1 MVLTI
6 VASSDGD
13 ALSVTAPPRPPRRA
27 ERVDPEALEAL
38 IEEARTRARRRRLLY
53 ASAALLTGLAAVA
66 GYAAF
71 GAGSGAGPA
80 PPRSGEP
87 PTGVNVAEVAPRF
100 RNGSLTIMDVETKN
114 YSGPPG
120 WYAFSTLDADGGLH
134 LLVRCPQ
141 RATWC
146 GEIESIDW
154 SPDGTRLAFG
164 VSSVSVANPYLGL
177 RVVDQVS
184 GSDRVVLKP
193 SNSPREYDWFDIDW
207 APDGKRL
214 AYVSEGRISLVNVDG
229 TGRTLLGTSTVGNDH
244 SPSWSPD
251 GAWIAYATRSGY
263 SSVYLIRPDGS
274 QRTLL
279 VRHAS
284 APAWSPDGQ
293 RIALIRD
300 GGIVF
305 VAPSGRLLPP
315 RPPYRA
321 GVPVGI
327 AGPPVWSPDGRK
339 IAMANRSGTY
349 VMNADGTELVRMTSK
364 SVGVWMGQ
372 APRPAWRPRSRRG

>member
-1 MVLTI
+1 LT
-6 VASSDGD
+6 
-13 ALSVTAPPRPPRRA
+13 LTAPPEPA
-27 ERVDPEALEAL
+27 RVDESVDFEALEAL
-38 IEEARTRARRRRLLY
+38 IKEARRRARRRRLLY
-53 ASAALLTGLAAVA
+53 ATGALLTGLATVA

-71 GAGSGAGPA
+71 GGGSGAEPA
-80 PPRSGEP
+80 PPRSEQP
-87 PTGVNVAEVAPRF
+87 PTGVNRAEVTPTF
-100 RNGSLTIMDVETKN
+100 RNGALTIMDVETRN

-134 LLVRCPQ
+134 VLVRCPQ

-154 SPDGTRLAFG
+154 SPDGRRLAFG
-164 VSSVSVANPYLGL
+164 VSSVGLVNPYNGL
-177 RVVDQVS
+177 RVVDQVT
-184 GSDRVVLKP
+184 GTDRIVLKP
-193 SNSPREYDWFDIDW
+193 TDNPREYDWFDIDW
-207 APDGKRL
+207 APDGKQL
-214 AYVSEGRISLVNVDG
+214 AYVSMGRISLVNVDG
-229 TGRTLLGTSTVGNDH
+229 TGRTLLDTGTVGNDH

-274 QRTLL
+274 QRTFLA
-279 VRHAS
+279 RYAS

-293 RIALIRD
+293 RIAFIRD

-305 VAPSGRLLPP
+305 VAPSGRLLTP

-339 IAMANRSGTY
+339 IAMANSSGTY
-349 VMNADGTELVRMTSK
+349 VMNADGTELVRITSK
-364 SVGVWMGQ
+364 SLGVWMGQ
-372 APRPAWRPRSRRG
+372 PPRPAWRPRP

>member
-1 MVLTI
+1 M
-6 VASSDGD
+6 
-13 ALSVTAPPRPPRRA
+13 SVTAPPRPPRRA

-38 IEEARTRARRRRLLY
+38 IEEARRRARRRRLLY

-80 PPRSGEP
+80 PPRSEEP
-87 PTGVNVAEVAPRF
+87 PTGVNVAEVPPRF

-184 GSDRVVLKP
+184 GSDRVLLKP
-193 SNSPREYDWFDIDW
+193 SDSPREYDWFDIDW

-229 TGRTLLGTSTVGNDH
+229 SGRTLLRTRTVGHDH

-251 GAWIAYATRSGY
+251 GAWIAFATSSGY

-364 SVGVWMGQ
+364 SLGVWMGQ

>member
-1 MVLTI
+1 M
-6 VASSDGD
+6 
-13 ALSVTAPPRPPRRA
+13 SVTAPPRPPRRA

-38 IEEARTRARRRRLLY
+38 IEEARRRARRRRLLY

-87 PTGVNVAEVAPRF
+87 PTGVNVAEVPPRF

-364 SVGVWMGQ
+364 SLGVWMGQ